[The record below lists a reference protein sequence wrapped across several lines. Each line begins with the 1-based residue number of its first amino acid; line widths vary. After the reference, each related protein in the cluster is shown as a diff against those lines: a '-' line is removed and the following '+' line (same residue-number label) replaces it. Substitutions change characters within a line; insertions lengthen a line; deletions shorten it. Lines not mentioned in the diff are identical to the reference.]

1 MILYHLHLHHHNI
14 LPLYPLVW
22 SSSLFLFPCAY
33 ALYKKKSKL
42 FVSSSTLSTL
52 ISMHYWATC
61 VHSQR
66 YLWINMSLC
75 KINGILYILH
85 GYWNITNGVIR
96 AISIINF
103 ISLTFLYEKSH
114 EMFLQKSIYWIYYH
128 MGFHL
133 CSAAGG
139 ILSLI

>member
-1 MILYHLHLHHHNI
+1 
-14 LPLYPLVW
+14 
-22 SSSLFLFPCAY
+22 
-33 ALYKKKSKL
+33 
-42 FVSSSTLSTL
+42 
-52 ISMHYWATC
+52 MHYWAT
-61 VHSQR
+61 HSHSSN
-66 YLWINMSLC
+66 YLCININLC

-85 GYWNITNGVIR
+85 GHWNITNGVIR
-96 AISIINF
+96 AISIINL
-103 ISLTFLYEKSH
+103 ISLNFLYEKSH